1 MDGKHPGKIE
11 ELMIYPED
19 GRAAYSLLSFDG
31 FPDIGNKRFAILWEA
46 LPVRPHEYVFALNI
60 SKESWKRQKDL
71 IRIKGLRLIV
81 SGFLACTVTVDTSLN
96 GR

>member
-1 MDGKHPGKIE
+1 
-11 ELMIYPED
+11 MIDPED
-19 GRAAYSLLSFDG
+19 GRVAYSVLSFGG
-31 FPDIGNKRFAILWEA
+31 FPDIGNKLFAIPGEA

-60 SKESWKRQKDL
+60 SKESWKRQKAL
-71 IRIKGLRLIV
+71 IRITGLRLTV